1 MAARVDSLLAGDGLW
16 VPPVARDAA
25 TVCLLRDTESGP
37 EVFVLRRKATMAFA
51 ALMHVY
57 PGGAVESSDADVPTT
72 SYVEDAWLDA
82 RTLSNRGRAVLVAAA
97 RETFEECG
105 VLLAVDASG
114 TPAAHDERLEL
125 ERQALLK
132 DEVAF
137 IDVLAARGL
146 VVDDQA
152 LVPFA
157 HWVTPETEDRR
168 FDARFFVA
176 AQPPAQGARHVG
188 GESERSAWWR
198 PGDALVAFT
207 EGQLDMW
214 PPTLATMRFLAQ
226 FDTAASAVETARV
239 TEVEPVMPQEFRD
252 GDGFG
257 VRLVHPRTGVP
268 VGVTDPLEYFGKP

>member
-16 VPPVARDAA
+16 VPPLARDAA

-137 IDVLAARGL
+137 IDVLGARGL
-146 VVDDQA
+146 VVDGS
-152 LVPFA
+152 
-157 HWVTPETEDRR
+157 
-168 FDARFFVA
+168 VA
-176 AQPPAQGARHVG
+176 AYGVARPCVVG
-188 GESERSAWWR
+188 YKLGPVVARSSD
-198 PGDALVAFT
+198 DA
-207 EGQLDMW
+207 
-214 PPTLATMRFLAQ
+214 
-226 FDTAASAVETARV
+226 ARV
-239 TEVEPVMPQEFRD
+239 LSDLGSAAR
-252 GDGFG
+252 
-257 VRLVHPRTGVP
+257 
-268 VGVTDPLEYFGKP
+268 